1 MQEQANRNDIQLR
14 RVRRDD
20 WDWIQ
25 EWFQDDWLNNEL
37 GPLDETWLEDVL
49 GENDGVEL
57 IVEEH
62 GNPVA
67 IIGILW
73 DTNKNPLNVVTSIAV
88 NPNLRRR
95 GIGRRILPRAM
106 AWQGLPSTSE
116 WIAYVS
122 KENEVA
128 SSFFK
133 SLEWE
138 EDGIENMMIRYKFEV
153 L

>member
-37 GPLDETWLEDVL
+37 GPLDETWLEHVL

-95 GIGRRILPRAM
+95 GRIRH
-106 AWQGLPSTSE
+106 STFLLILTARQLGVLRQHLFSNFLYPLR
-116 WIAYVS
+116 IYS
-122 KENEVA
+122 KNKHLKTSQVQP
-128 SSFFK
+128 
-133 SLEWE
+133 L
-138 EDGIENMMIRYKFEV
+138 R
-153 L
+153 LRQH